1 MGKGGDAHGV
11 DVSPNSHRIE
21 DYDYDWLY
29 VCVACC
35 LFHLHDVMS
44 VDTWLNSFHYHHNEE
59 TNVPSY

>member
-1 MGKGGDAHGV
+1 MPLLHVEMGKGGDAHGV

-29 VCVACC
+29 VCVACR

-44 VDTWLNSFHYHHNEE
+44 VGT
-59 TNVPSY
+59 